1 MKEITNAQKN
11 YLNIMNALWDFFT
24 SKTGAFIIG
33 VGAIVIGM
41 YQFYISKPILK
52 YEAEHTN
59 IVSSTDVTDLK
70 VTVREKEYKDMYLTT
85 LTLMNTGS
93 QALDGDDVSKVGH
106 DPIRIVVPKDARLV
120 SYNINKKQTSPAVAA
135 SLEPYDGD
143 ILIRFDYLNPD
154 NQITVSLLHE
164 KKQRRLQDCRQRRQC
179 QHHQPGLVAGSGA
192 RIYHCGFGRLLCGL
206 CPGRCFQTPFLKRL
220 YNNFIYNILF
230 AMRKK

>member
-1 MKEITNAQKN
+1 LKEITNAQKN

-164 KKQRRLQDCRQRRQC
+164 KNSDDFKIVGSAVNVNTISRAWSPVQVREFIIAVLVVCFAAYVLAGVFRR
-179 QHHQPGLVAGSGA
+179 HS
-192 RIYHCGFGRLLCGL
+192 
-206 CPGRCFQTPFLKRL
+206 
-220 YNNFIYNILF
+220 
-230 AMRKK
+230 

>member
-93 QALDGDDVSKVGH
+93 QALDGDDVSKGTTPYVLSCRKM
-106 DPIRIVVPKDARLV
+106 PAWFRT
-120 SYNINKKQTSPAVAA
+120 TSTK
-135 SLEPYDGD
+135 S
-143 ILIRFDYLNPD
+143 
-154 NQITVSLLHE
+154 
-164 KKQRRLQDCRQRRQC
+164 RR
-179 QHHQPGLVAGSGA
+179 HQPSPPRLSLTTTTFLSGSTTLIPTI
-192 RIYHCGFGRLLCGL
+192 R
-206 CPGRCFQTPFLKRL
+206 
-220 YNNFIYNILF
+220 
-230 AMRKK
+230 

>member
-106 DPIRIVVPKDARLV
+106 DPHTYCRAEKMPAWFRTTSTKSRRRRPSPPRLSLTTATFLSGSTTLIPTIR
-120 SYNINKKQTSPAVAA
+120 
-135 SLEPYDGD
+135 
-143 ILIRFDYLNPD
+143 
-154 NQITVSLLHE
+154 
-164 KKQRRLQDCRQRRQC
+164 
-179 QHHQPGLVAGSGA
+179 
-192 RIYHCGFGRLLCGL
+192 
-206 CPGRCFQTPFLKRL
+206 
-220 YNNFIYNILF
+220 
-230 AMRKK
+230 

>member
-1 MKEITNAQKN
+1 MLKKLSEHNEC
-11 YLNIMNALWDFFT
+11 LVGFFT

-164 KKQRRLQDCRQRRQC
+164 KNSDDFKIVGSAVNVNTISRAWSPVQVREFIIAVLVVCFAAYVLAGVFRRR
-179 QHHQPGLVAGSGA
+179 
-192 RIYHCGFGRLLCGL
+192 F
-206 CPGRCFQTPFLKRL
+206 
-220 YNNFIYNILF
+220 
-230 AMRKK
+230 

>member
-1 MKEITNAQKN
+1 MLKKLSEYNEC
-11 YLNIMNALWDFFT
+11 LVGFFT

-120 SYNINKKQTSPAVAA
+120 SYNINKS
-135 SLEPYDGD
+135 
-143 ILIRFDYLNPD
+143 
-154 NQITVSLLHE
+154 
-164 KKQRRLQDCRQRRQC
+164 RR
-179 QHHQPGLVAGSGA
+179 HQPSPPRLSLTTATFLSGSTTLIPTI
-192 RIYHCGFGRLLCGL
+192 R
-206 CPGRCFQTPFLKRL
+206 
-220 YNNFIYNILF
+220 
-230 AMRKK
+230 